1 MRRIVDTSVID
12 AGLKPSPLQAD
23 LVALLRATQDAEHDL
38 FGALD
43 AATRDAANTIGSW
56 SAKDVQAHLAAW
68 RAIEA
73 RRLATTRGE
82 TGPHAGDPALGDPV
96 EESNA
101 RLHAQHADWPWESVA
116 RHADASIEALI
127 GVIGRS
133 TSEALCECN
142 DDIAGIGANGAN
154 HAMGHLSEIALMSGD
169 HEHFDGFAREV
180 EAILRRNHLPPRD
193 SGVIL
198 YNLACHRALAGDL
211 DEARRV
217 LRAAF
222 ARRHDLAEQAKDD
235 PDLISLREELTT
247 LAVESSPAS

>member
-1 MRRIVDTSVID
+1 MRDVDTSVIE
-12 AGLKPSPLQAD
+12 AGSRPSPLHAD
-23 LVALLRATQDAEHDL
+23 LVALLRATQEAEHDL

-43 AATRDAANTIGSW
+43 AATRDAANTIGTW

-73 RRLATTRGE
+73 RRLEATTRGE
-82 TGPHAGDPALGDPV
+82 TAPHPGDPALDDPL

-116 RHADASIEALI
+116 RKADASIEALI
-127 GVIGRS
+127 GVIGQS
-133 TSEALCECN
+133 TSEALCECT

-154 HAMGHLSEIALMSGD
+154 HAMGHLSEVALMSGD
-169 HEHFDGFAREV
+169 HERFDGFAQEV

-222 ARRHDLAEQAKDD
+222 QRRHELADLARDD

-247 LAVESSPAS
+247 LARE